1 MQQVECVSSTFNIV
15 MAVTGFTLLTVFVV
29 LIYVIYKQIR

>member
-1 MQQVECVSSTFNIV
+1 MQQVECVNSTFNIV

-29 LIYVIYKQIR
+29 LLYIVYKQIR